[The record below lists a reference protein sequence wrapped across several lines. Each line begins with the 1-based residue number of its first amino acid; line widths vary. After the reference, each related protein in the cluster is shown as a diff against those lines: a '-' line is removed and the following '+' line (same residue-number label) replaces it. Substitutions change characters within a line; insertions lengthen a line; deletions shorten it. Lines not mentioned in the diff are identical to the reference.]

1 MTLYVSL
8 IDKLTK
14 VQKIIDKI
22 RCNLYFPIKIVNGII
37 VQMHCYELNCLHSI
51 CILDIFL
58 YQYT

>member
-22 RCNLYFPIKIVNGII
+22 RCNLYVPIKIANGII
-37 VQMHCYELNCLHSI
+37 V
-51 CILDIFL
+51 
-58 YQYT
+58 